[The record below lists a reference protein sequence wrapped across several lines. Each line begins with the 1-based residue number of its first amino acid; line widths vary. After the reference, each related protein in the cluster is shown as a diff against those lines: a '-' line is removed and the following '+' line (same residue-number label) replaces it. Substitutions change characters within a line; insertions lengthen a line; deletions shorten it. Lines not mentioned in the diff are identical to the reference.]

1 MLLQAIS
8 FIRPQYAPL
17 HFTAFSLAGS
27 VAQPTHISFHRSHAL
42 KQSLLSSAQLS
53 RSASP
58 ASLHFVPF
66 VTLLSLLFHS
76 ITFATRTAAYPY
88 GSQVIPLTPLF
99 GSLGRFPRTPS
110 LVAERSRSHSDQQA
124 RKPTPHN
131 QSRHPSKLLKPPHF
145 PTLTSKQAI

>member
-42 KQSLLSSAQLS
+42 KQSLLTSAQLL

-66 VTLLSLLFHS
+66 VTLLSILFHS
-76 ITFATRTAAYPY
+76 ITFATHTAACPY
-88 GSQVIPLTPLF
+88 GSQVIPLAPLF
-99 GSLGRFPRTPS
+99 GLLDASHARHLWWLSG
-110 LVAERSRSHSDQQA
+110 AEA
-124 RKPTPHN
+124 TA
-131 QSRHPSKLLKPPHF
+131 
-145 PTLTSKQAI
+145 TSKHENPRHITRLSIQASC